1 MGICALRT
9 EKYKLKKKLIQVK
22 SCPFMK
28 NVVGIKESKT
38 LLRSVTVKTLDHYTN
53 DVYMHVAWG
62 GVGWGG
68 GQETFF
74 LNLH

>member
-1 MGICALRT
+1 
-9 EKYKLKKKLIQVK
+9 
-22 SCPFMK
+22 MK
-28 NVVGIKESKT
+28 NAVGIKESKT
-38 LLRSVTVKTLDHYTN
+38 LLRSVTVKTLDLYTN

-62 GVGWGG
+62 WGGVGWGVVG

>member
-1 MGICALRT
+1 
-9 EKYKLKKKLIQVK
+9 
-22 SCPFMK
+22 MK

-62 GVGWGG
+62 WGLG
-68 GQETFF
+68 NIF
-74 LNLH
+74 LKFTLKK

>member
-1 MGICALRT
+1 
-9 EKYKLKKKLIQVK
+9 
-22 SCPFMK
+22 MK
-28 NVVGIKESKT
+28 NVVGFKESKR

-53 DVYMHVAWG
+53 DVYMHVAWRWG
-62 GVGWGG
+62 GGGGGG